1 MRPENSRRSSASG
14 ESASSTRSAQTFPP
28 TSSRYVL
35 IASQSMLGL
44 AIRSTDGST
53 WRMALLVLGAVVLV
67 QSAVVQRWSV
77 VPNPTFDRRGREPP
91 VSLRAGAAD
100 ESGQVQSVLFGYGHN
115 RGLAGLIDDVGA
127 GLGGF
132 HQRRGGRS
140 SLEDHR
146 GVIVDAHPR
155 TRQLP
160 GGDPVPEGLGSAGL
174 TMVVRACT
182 AGNEPEPIVEWDQGP
197 EGVGR

>member
-1 MRPENSRRSSASG
+1 ENSRRSSASG
-14 ESASSTRSAQTFPP
+14 ESASSTRSAQMFPP

-35 IASQSMLGL
+35 IASQAMLGL
-44 AIRSTDGST
+44 AISSTDGST
-53 WRMALLVLGAVVLV
+53 GRMALLVQDAVVLV

-77 VPNPTFDRRGREPP
+77 VPNPTFDRRGCEPP

-100 ESGQVQSVLFGYGHN
+100 ESRQVESAELEFVHH

-132 HQRRGGRS
+132 HQHRGGRRI
-140 SLEDHR
+140 LEDHR
-146 GVIVDAHPR
+146 GVVVDGRPR
-155 TRQLP
+155 ARQLT

-174 TMVVRACT
+174 TVIVRAGA
-182 AGNEPEPIVEWDQGP
+182 AGNEPEPVSEWGQRP
-197 EGVGR
+197 EGVG